1 MSDSNSFTSAEV
13 TQIIVA
19 GLQSGA
25 IVLPFSRKFNVE
37 KFNQKL
43 GDHLKNP
50 GVGNGGTLEEKYE
63 EFTSKRLAYQL
74 GGLARMDAIYVL
86 CLKEALLTGLTDKE
100 TERIIDAATS
110 EFV

>member
-43 GDHLKNP
+43 GDHL
-50 GVGNGGTLEEKYE
+50 EKYE

-74 GGLARMDAIYVL
+74 GGLARMDAIYLL

>member
-50 GVGNGGTLEEKYE
+50 GVGNGGTPEEDPRRRRSMKLR
-63 EFTSKRLAYQL
+63 SASLNLIGRSRP
-74 GGLARMDAIYVL
+74 GR
-86 CLKEALLTGLTDKE
+86 
-100 TERIIDAATS
+100 
-110 EFV
+110 

>member
-50 GVGNGGTLEEKYE
+50 GVGNGDTLEEKYE

-74 GGLARMDAIYVL
+74 GGLARMDAIYFL
-86 CLKEALLTGLTDKE
+86 CLKEALLTGLTEEEAK
-100 TERIIDAATS
+100 RIIDMAAS
-110 EFV
+110 RFM